1 MTNKT
6 QEESE
11 APAKV
16 YQVDAIAKKLADIE
30 LLIRDQ
36 NITYIT
42 KDELALALLPVTS
55 RVKNLEDKD
64 RNRSKLVWV
73 LVSAVT
79 ALAANT
85 LWQLV
90 INTGRVQ

>member
-1 MTNKT
+1 MTEKT

-16 YQVDAIAKKLADIE
+16 YQIDAVVKQLESIE
-30 LLIRDQ
+30 SLIKSQ
-36 NITYIT
+36 TNTYIT
-42 KDELALALLPVTS
+42 KDANALALQIRDAKIETIEAKL
-55 RVKNLEDKD
+55 KD
-64 RNRSKLVWV
+64 WKKLGWV
-73 LVSAVT
+73 LITVVVG
-79 ALAANT
+79 LLANT